1 MRCPVCRAEND
12 TGPECRRC
20 KADLS
25 LLCALDKQRRGVLDL
40 ACQCLKRGEWA
51 ACPGSGRVER
61 TPFAAMKSR
70 NALVAVS
77 YLLQGDFRRAWESME
92 NLSLAASLGRARS
105 LGARERELRQ

>member
-25 LLCALDKQRRGVLDL
+25 LLFALDKQRRGVLDL

-51 ACPGSGRVER
+51 RAQALAEGADTLRRDEESQR
-61 TPFAAMKSR
+61 
-70 NALVAVS
+70 LVAVS

-105 LGARERELRQ
+105 LEARERELRQ